1 MKKLKFL
8 IKSCIFICIIFAV
21 ILLALY
27 VYARITPKFDIKNS
41 NSIVLLDNSDSVFF
55 ESNGSSSWASLGD
68 ISPYFI
74 KATIAAEDKN
84 FYKHFG
90 FDFLRIVKAMYVNI
104 KTGSKKQG
112 ASTITQQYARNLYL
126 SMDKTWSRKI
136 EEAWLSFKM
145 EIDYSKD
152 EILEGYVNTI
162 NYGHGNYGIENASQ
176 FYFNKNSKDLDLAE
190 ASILAGIP
198 KSPSNYSPITDLIE
212 AKKRQKI
219 ILSMMV
225 KNGFIT
231 QKEADDA
238 FNEELTFIGKKEK
251 LNLDTLMYYED
262 AVMKELS
269 GITSIP
275 SSLISTGGL
284 KIYTNFDSNAQTI
297 LEEAI
302 DNNISVTSSLQVS
315 SVIIEPS
322 TGKIIALAGGRDYNT
337 SQFNR
342 VTQSKRQIGSTMK
355 PFLYYAALENGF
367 TPSSVFKSEET
378 IFTFSDDSTYAPK
391 NYAEKYANKNISLA
405 AALAYSDN
413 IYAIKTHLFLGE
425 ETLVDIS
432 QRVGIATKL
441 NPIPS
446 LPLGTIEINI
456 LDLLSGYNTLANE
469 GVKVDNYLI
478 RKVVDKYGNTL
489 YEHKDNNDVVLNK
502 SLVFILNELLTGT
515 YDVNLIDVLSP
526 TCVSLASS
534 LTKKYSLKS
543 GSTNTDVWAI
553 GYNKDILVGV
563 WTGYDDNSDVEGSD
577 RNISKSIWSYT
588 VENFLLDKD
597 VSWYEMP
604 NNVVGVL
611 VNPVTGNIATNEDKN
626 KKILYYLKGTEPTT

>member
-21 ILLALY
+21 ILLGLY